1 MNYMNRFCCRN
12 ICKLGTLTEEERF
25 ESILTKITDLTE
37 IQKNTI
43 RHRYIDLVRVFRR
56 RAKYYSYLFHIGH
69 FIITVGSLIVPAL
82 LSVQYTEAGINIIAN
97 VNFQAHVY
105 WATWV
110 ISLLVSVF
118 NGILT
123 FSKVDK
129 KYFFIHTTLERLRSE
144 GWQFFGL
151 TGRYSGNLI
160 NFIQPATHSNQYKFF
175 TYYIEKI
182 KLKQVEEEY
191 YKYDEQ
197 PSVSVNTNVTGGS
210 GAGAGGTN
218 ATSAQQQGTSIASIY
233 PPSVGTDFRELAKN
247 APQSVLDAVH
257 GLVVSASPPVL
268 PSQHQQASPQAQ
280 AQAQTQ
286 ASPQALLQPYRSK
299 SGTSGVSSVI
309 KNNKSSKSLSPPP
322 QPQLQPQPQPP
333 KEGNTIY
340 IPPPIMSPPAST
352 SRQLRELL
360 PVNTYQLLP
369 ILAQQQQQQQQQG
382 VEVSTDYTKQG
393 IQNEREKPSERVSE
407 ITPETGRS
415 GTGTAETGDT
425 SGAEL

>member
-1 MNYMNRFCCRN
+1 
-12 ICKLGTLTEEERF
+12 
-25 ESILTKITDLTE
+25 
-37 IQKNTI
+37 
-43 RHRYIDLVRVFRR
+43 
-56 RAKYYSYLFHIGH
+56 
-69 FIITVGSLIVPAL
+69 
-82 LSVQYTEAGINIIAN
+82 VQYTEAGINIIAN

-144 GWQFFGL
+144 GWQFFEL

-160 NFIQPATHSNQYKFF
+160 NFMQPATHSNQYKFF

-197 PSVSVNTNVTGGS
+197 PSVSVNSGATGASSGGAPGGGAGGS
-210 GAGAGGTN
+210 GGAG
-218 ATSAQQQGTSIASIY
+218 SSVQQGTNIASIY
-233 PPSVGTDFRELAKN
+233 PPSVGTDFKELAKT

-257 GLVVSASPPVL
+257 GLVVSSSPPS
-268 PSQHQQASPQAQ
+268 SQPPVPAPAPAPAPLSQQQL
-280 AQAQTQ
+280 
-286 ASPQALLQPYRSK
+286 SPQALLQPYRSK
-299 SGTSGVSSVI
+299 SGVSGASGVI
-309 KNNKSSKSLSPPP
+309 KNNKSSKSLSPQP
-322 QPQLQPQPQPP
+322 QPQLQPQPQPQPP
-333 KEGNTIY
+333 KERNTIY
-340 IPPPIMSPPAST
+340 IPPSIMSPPAST

-369 ILAQQQQQQQQQG
+369 VLTGQQQQQQQQQQQEIS
-382 VEVSTDYTKQG
+382 VEVSADYTKQE
-393 IQNEREKPSERVSE
+393 IHNEFPVVEREKPSERVSE

-415 GTGTAETGDT
+415 GTGTAETDV
-425 SGAEL
+425 SGND